1 MKIKEI
7 VRLREKPLKDGQKSL
22 YLDIYVNGVRSYE
35 FLKLYLQPETSKVA
49 KDKNKQTLLLAD
61 AIKAKRI
68 VEIQTGE
75 FKALNDNK
83 VTLLSFIGSKVE
95 RRKMRTDKYL
105 LNVLK
110 AYLKNKDVEL
120 SKITP
125 KWVEK
130 FFDYLKKSPE
140 GLVKKVRIK
149 SSSSRMIGERLS
161 VALNEAVKS
170 GLIQSNPCKFVEKI
184 KAEEAKRSYLTQ
196 DELKRLA
203 STPCG
208 AFKPTANAFLF
219 SCLTGLRYSDVK
231 KLTWKEVSQDCKRIT
246 FVQKKTSGLEY
257 LDLSPQAS
265 QMLRERNRVG
275 GVVFYDLP
283 KYLSVINSGL
293 KRWAKAAEID
303 KNISFHS
310 ARHTF
315 ATMLLTLDVDL
326 YTVSKLLGHK
336 DIKTTQI
343 YAKIIDKKKQDA
355 VNKIPQLF

>member
-22 YLDIYVNGVRSYE
+22 YLDIYVNGTRSYE
-35 FLKLYLQPETSKVA
+35 FLKLYLQPETSKIA
-49 KDKNKQTLLLAD
+49 KEKNKQTLLLAD

-75 FKALNDNK
+75 FKALKDNK
-83 VTLLSFIGSKVE
+83 VTLLSFIGSRVE
-95 RRKMRTDKYL
+95 RKNIYTDKYL
-105 LNVLK
+105 LNVLEV
-110 AYLKNKDVEL
+110 YLKNKDVEL

-125 KWVEK
+125 KWVEN
-130 FFDYLKKSPE
+130 FFDYLKKSPK
-140 GLVKKVRIK
+140 GLFKKVRIK
-149 SSSSRMIGERLS
+149 SSSAKVISERLS
-161 VALNEAVKS
+161 IAFNDAIRS
-170 GLIQSNPCKFVEKI
+170 GFISRNPCKFVDKI
-184 KAEEAKRSYLTQ
+184 KAEEAKREYLTQ
-196 DELKRLA
+196 EELKRLA

-208 AFKPTANAFLF
+208 GIKPTATAFLF

-231 KLTWKEVSQDCKRIT
+231 KLTWCEVAQDFNRIT

-257 LDLSPQAS
+257 LDLSAQAS
-265 QMLRERNRVG
+265 QMLKERNRVG
-275 GVVFYDLP
+275 DFVFHDLP
-283 KYLSVINSGL
+283 KFLSSVNVGL
-293 KRWAKAAEID
+293 KRWAKAAGIN
-303 KNISFHS
+303 KKISFHT

-343 YAKIIDKKKQDA
+343 YAKIIDKKKRDA

>member
-1 MKIKEI
+1 MRIKEI
-7 VRLREKPLKDGQKSL
+7 VRLREKALKDGQKSL

-49 KDKNKQTLLLAD
+49 KDKNRQTLLLAD

-75 FKALNDNK
+75 FKALKDNR
-83 VTLLSFIGSKVE
+83 VALLSFISSRVE
-95 RRKMRTDKYL
+95 RNEMRTDQYL
-105 LNVLK
+105 LQVLK
-110 AYLKNKDVEL
+110 AYLKNKDIEL

-125 KWVEK
+125 KWVEN

-140 GLVKKVRIK
+140 GVLKKVRMK
-149 SSSSRMIGERLS
+149 ASTARMLGDRLS
-161 VALNEAVKS
+161 VALNEAVKG
-170 GLIQSNPCKFVEKI
+170 GLISVNPCKYVDKI
-184 KAEEAKRSYLTQ
+184 KPEEAKRAYLTQ
-196 DELKRLA
+196 EELKRLA

-208 AFKPTANAFLF
+208 GFEPTANAFLF

-231 KLTWKEVSQDCKRIT
+231 KLAWAEVSQDFKRIT

-265 QMLRERNRVG
+265 QMLKERNRVG
-275 GVVFYDLP
+275 GLVFYNLP
-283 KYLSVINSGL
+283 NHASSVNVEL
-293 KRWAKAAEID
+293 KRWAKAAGIN
-303 KNISFHS
+303 KNISFHTS
-310 ARHTF
+310 RHTF

>member
-1 MKIKEI
+1 MRIKEI

-35 FLKLYLQPETSKVA
+35 FLKLYLQPETSKIA

-75 FKALNDNK
+75 FKALKDNRI
-83 VTLLSFIGSKVE
+83 TLLSLIGSRVE
-95 RRKMRTDKYL
+95 RKKVCTDKYL
-105 LNVLK
+105 LHILGV
-110 AYLKNKDVEL
+110 YLKNKDIEL

-125 KWVEK
+125 KWVES

-140 GLVKKVRIK
+140 GLFKNVRMK
-149 SSSSRMIGERLS
+149 ASSARVLGERLS
-161 VALNEAVKS
+161 TAFNDAVKS
-170 GLIQSNPCKFVEKI
+170 GFMQNNPCTHIEKI
-184 KAEEAKRSYLTQ
+184 KAEEAKRAYLTQ
-196 DELKRLA
+196 EELKRLA
-203 STPCG
+203 STPRKG
-208 AFKPTANAFLF
+208 IKPTANAFLF

-231 KLTWKEVSQDCKRIT
+231 KLTWDEVSQDLKRIT

-265 QMLRERNRVG
+265 QMLKERNRVEG
-275 GVVFYDLP
+275 LVFFDLP
-283 KYLSVINSGL
+283 KCLSSVNIGL
-293 KRWAKAAEID
+293 KRWAKAAGID
-303 KNISFHS
+303 KNISFHT

>member
-75 FKALNDNK
+75 FKALRDNRIR
-83 VTLLSFIGSKVE
+83 LLDLIRSRVE
-95 RRKMRTDKYL
+95 RKNMCTDKYL
-105 LNVLK
+105 LHVLEG
-110 AYLKNKDVEL
+110 YLKNKDIEL

-125 KWVEK
+125 KWVEN

-140 GLVKKVRIK
+140 GLFKKVRMK
-149 SSSSRMIGERLS
+149 ASSARVLGERLS
-161 VALNEAVKS
+161 TAFNDAAKS
-170 GLIQSNPCKFVEKI
+170 GLMQNNPCAYVEKI
-184 KAEEAKRSYLTQ
+184 KTEEAKRAFLTQ
-196 DELKRLA
+196 DELTRLA
-203 STPCG
+203 STPREG
-208 AFKPTANAFLF
+208 IKPTANAFLF

-231 KLTWKEVSQDCKRIT
+231 KLTWGEVSQDLKRIT

-265 QMLRERNRVG
+265 QMLKERKRVG
-275 GVVFYDLP
+275 DLVFYDLP
-283 KYLSVINSGL
+283 NCLSSVNIGL
-293 KRWAKAAEID
+293 KRWAKAAGIN
-303 KNISFHS
+303 KNISFHT